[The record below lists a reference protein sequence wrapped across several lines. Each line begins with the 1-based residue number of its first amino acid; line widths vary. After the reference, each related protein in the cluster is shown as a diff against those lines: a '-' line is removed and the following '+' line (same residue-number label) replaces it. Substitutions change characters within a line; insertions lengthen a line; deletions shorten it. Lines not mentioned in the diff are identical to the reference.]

1 MATQTDVTNALMALI
16 KSAVYPNGTGQ
27 PSIVTIP
34 VKVITG
40 YAGSVDLTEVS
51 NNTDALVT
59 VYRST
64 AKKTLYSF
72 IGNWST
78 LNLVTPTLSLI
89 VFNNTVTVTG
99 TVFTPSNCLIK
110 VNNVSYHYAV
120 LNTDTLQTIATNLA
134 ALIPGATVVGTVIT
148 ISNAYKVE
156 TKIGTTGTAMRSVG
170 DVQENYWI
178 DVWAADNATRQTIAD
193 ALLVALRVNYR
204 FNLVDGAQATL
215 NSDFDKRDFDK
226 SQKVGVYRS
235 MISIFVAYQLTQKA
249 TFYTIT
255 DIALNTSYV
264 PEII

>member
-1 MATQTDVTNALMALI
+1 MATQTDVTNALMAI
-16 KSAVYPNGTGQ
+16 AKAAVYPNGTSQ
-27 PSIVTIP
+27 PSIVNLP

-40 YAGSVDLTEVS
+40 YAGSIDLTDVA
-51 NNTDALVT
+51 NKTNALIT

-78 LNLVTPTLSLI
+78 LSIVEPTLSLI
-89 VFNNTVTVTG
+89 VFNNTVTVSG
-99 TVFTPSNCLIK
+99 TVFTPANCLIK
-110 VNNVSYHYAV
+110 VNNVGYHYSV
-120 LNTDTLQTIATNLA
+120 SPTDTLQTIAANLA
-134 ALIPGATVVGTVIT
+134 ALIPGVTVVDTVIT
-148 ISNAYKVE
+148 ISSAYKVE
-156 TKIGTTGTAMRSVG
+156 TKIGTTGTAIRSVG

-178 DVWAADNATRQTIAD
+178 DVWAADNTTRQAIAD

-204 FNLVDGAQATL
+204 FDLVDGAKATL

-235 MISIFVAYQLTQKA
+235 LISIFVAYQLTQKA

-255 DIALNTSYV
+255 DIKQNTSYV
-264 PEII
+264 PEIN